1 VPTYIDCHPLA
12 AIPRAVQRQMQRE
25 VLRGSVDE
33 RRAQPLAHWITD
45 GVIYCVMHAPS
56 KEAVRRHHAERGLP
70 CDDLR
75 PVTGLHGSHPLS
87 AGEAQLVRAALDLW
101 PIAGAAA

>member
-1 VPTYIDCHPLA
+1 
-12 AIPRAVQRQMQRE
+12 
-25 VLRGSVDE
+25 
-33 RRAQPLAHWITD
+33 
-45 GVIYCVMHAPS
+45 MHAPS
-56 KEAVRRHHAERGLP
+56 EEAVRRHHAERGLR